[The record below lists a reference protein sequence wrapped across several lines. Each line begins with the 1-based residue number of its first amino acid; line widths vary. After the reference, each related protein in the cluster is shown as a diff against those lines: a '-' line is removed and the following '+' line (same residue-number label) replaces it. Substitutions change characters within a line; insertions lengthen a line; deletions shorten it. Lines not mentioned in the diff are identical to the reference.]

1 MSSENISPTRI
12 NLIQTKKTLRLAES
26 GREVLERKRDILL
39 RELRGSVY
47 DAEKTR
53 EDLLDVLVKAY
64 SSLKEANMAKGSEA
78 IANTALTSSHQ
89 AEYLIDY
96 RSIMGVTVPVVNF
109 QATPDLKPDYG
120 FANTSAE
127 LDMAFKQ
134 FYRVIELLA
143 HLAKAE
149 GTTFQ
154 IANDVRRTQRR
165 VNALNYVLI
174 PRYRSTAKRIEQVLE
189 EKDREE
195 FVRTKKIK
203 GMIKK
208 KEFQEREIEEFEEV
222 QQ

>member
-1 MSSENISPTRI
+1 MSAENISPTRI
-12 NLIQTKKTLRLAES
+12 NLIQTKKTLKLAQS

-39 RELRGSVY
+39 RELRSSVY

-53 EDLLDVLVKAY
+53 EDLLSELMQAY
-64 SSLKEANMAKGSEA
+64 QSLKEANMAKGSEA
-78 IANTALTSSHQ
+78 IANTALATTHRS
-89 AEYLIDY
+89 EYLIDF

-109 QATPDLKPDYG
+109 QAKTDVKPDYG

-127 LDMAFKQ
+127 LDKAFKQ
-134 FYRVIELLA
+134 FYRVLELLA

-149 GTTFQ
+149 GITFQ
-154 IANDVRRTQRR
+154 IANDVKRTQRR

-174 PRYRSTAKRIEQVLE
+174 PRYRNTAKWIELVLE

-208 KEFQEREIEEFEEV
+208 KEEQEREL
-222 QQ
+222 QQVEKV

>member
-12 NLIQTKKTLRLAES
+12 NLIQTKKTLNLAES

-39 RELRGSVY
+39 RELRSSVF
-47 DAEKTR
+47 DSERTR
-53 EDLLDVLVKAY
+53 DELIEELSKAY
-64 SSLKEANMAKGSEA
+64 QSLKAANMAKGSEA
-78 IANTALTSSHQ
+78 IANTALTSNRQS
-89 AEYLIDY
+89 EYLIDY
-96 RSIMGVTVPVVNF
+96 RSIMGVAVPVVTFKVNN
-109 QATPDLKPDYG
+109 DLKPDYG

-127 LDMAFKQ
+127 LDRAFKH
-134 FYRVIELLA
+134 FAKVLEILG

-165 VNALNYVLI
+165 VNALNHVLI
-174 PRYRSTAKRIEQVLE
+174 PRYRNTAKWIELVLE

-203 GMIKK
+203 SMIKGRQG
-208 KEFQEREIEEFEEV
+208 E
-222 QQ
+222 